1 MLCQT
6 SINDAGLSCQALEKK
21 ITIRDLM
28 TSCKINGRREAQKYS
43 LFIGAT
49 AVRRFNYV
57 DFCSIVLVFLYFVT
71 NIHETYN
78 SNEIYIVKYIGF
90 P

>member
-49 AVRRFNYV
+49 AVRTCRFNYYV
-57 DFCSIVLVFLYFVT
+57 NFCSIVLVFQYFR
-71 NIHETYN
+71 Y
-78 SNEIYIVKYIGF
+78 KYS
-90 P
+90 

>member
-49 AVRRFNYV
+49 AVRRFNYYV
-57 DFCSIVLVFLYFVT
+57 NFCSIVLVFQYFRY
-71 NIHETYN
+71 TY
-78 SNEIYIVKYIGF
+78 S
-90 P
+90 

>member
-28 TSCKINGRREAQKYS
+28 TLCKINGRREAQKYS

-49 AVRRFNYV
+49 AVRRFNYYEN
-57 DFCSIVLVFLYFVT
+57 FCSIVLVFQYFR
-71 NIHETYN
+71 Y
-78 SNEIYIVKYIGF
+78 KYS
-90 P
+90 